1 MTSRIAPAISR
12 FSTAGIGMTVMR
24 MCNGCA
30 NPKTQL
36 GGGIRFVLGGRRW
49 VCAACKERIDAAKNK

>member
-1 MTSRIAPAISR
+1 MS
-12 FSTAGIGMTVMR
+12 VMR
-24 MCNGCA
+24 MCNGCG